1 MFIKMLF
8 FMHHMNLCNSAKKY
22 FVCMMP
28 SCKLNRDDVVLF
40 IFDRADM
47 KPFEQLEI
55 WILE

>member
-1 MFIKMLF
+1 
-8 FMHHMNLCNSAKKY
+8 MHHMNLCNSAKKY

-47 KPFEQLEI
+47 KPFEPLEI